1 MITTLIDKNGDIKE
15 WKMRHGNS
23 DDAPAIGGGG
33 GGKTLV
39 NKTPVMGFWTTKKY
53 TMRDGRTL
61 VL

>member
-1 MITTLIDKNGDIKE
+1 
-15 WKMRHGNS
+15 MRHGNS
-23 DDAPAIGGGG
+23 DGAPAIAGGG